1 MVRGRGRQTDREK
14 TTEQAEARVERG
26 RWRAEREA
34 WAARWGGGGG
44 VGGNRVRREMRGH
57 QAAVKMEND
66 GSGRGRGRGRPV
78 TRQTR

>member
-34 WAARWGGGGG
+34 WAARWGGG
-44 VGGNRVRREMRGH
+44 
-57 QAAVKMEND
+57 AAWEEIAC
-66 GSGRGRGRGRPV
+66 GERCEGI
-78 TRQTR
+78 RQR